1 MPGRESE
8 AKTAVAKLVELY
20 PGFTIETFYEVIRS
34 FNFTEPY
41 MELAADG
48 LRKAGLDIPTSWLL
62 ATKRPIK
69 SFGEKRGDCLLAE
82 VGRRSQRAAA
92 AFGCAH
98 GAQARVR
105 EPYW

>member
-1 MPGRESE
+1 MTTYKLQLAYTLGQMPGRESE

-48 LRKAGLDIPTSWLL
+48 LRKAGLDIPGEL
-62 ATKRPIK
+62 AA
-69 SFGEKRGDCLLAE
+69 GD
-82 VGRRSQRAAA
+82 
-92 AFGCAH
+92 
-98 GAQARVR
+98 
-105 EPYW
+105 